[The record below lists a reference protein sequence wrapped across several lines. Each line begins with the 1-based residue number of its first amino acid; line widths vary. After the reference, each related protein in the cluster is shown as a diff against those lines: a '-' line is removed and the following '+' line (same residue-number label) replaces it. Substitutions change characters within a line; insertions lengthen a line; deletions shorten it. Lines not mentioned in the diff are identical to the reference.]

1 MKGADY
7 LLVREAA
14 VLLGVAPNTIRAWS
28 QAGKLQEYRHPVNN
42 YRLFKKSEVE
52 ALRELIHNP
61 VPQRQTSGNRTRKP
75 R

>member
-28 QAGKLQEYRHPVNN
+28 EAGKLQEYRHPVNN
-42 YRLFKKSEVE
+42 YRLFSKTEVE
-52 ALRELIHNP
+52 ALREQIHNP
-61 VPQRQTSGNRTRKP
+61 ILQSQAGGNRKRKP

>member
-14 VLLGVAPNTIRAWS
+14 TLLGVAPNTIRAWS
-28 QAGKLQEYRHPVNN
+28 QTGKLQEYRHPVNN
-42 YRLFKKSEVE
+42 YRLFRKSEVE
-52 ALRELIHNP
+52 ALREQIHHP
-61 VPQRQTSGNRTRKP
+61 VPQSRPGGNQGRKP

>member
-1 MKGADY
+1 MKGTDY

-28 QAGKLQEYRHPVNN
+28 EAGKLQEYRHPVNN
-42 YRLFKKSEVE
+42 YRLYSKTEVE

-61 VPQRQTSGNRTRKP
+61 VPQSPAKTNRRRKP

>member
-1 MKGADY
+1 MKGAGY

-14 VLLGVAPNTIRAWS
+14 VFLGVAPNTVRAWC
-28 QAGKLQEYRHPVNN
+28 QTGKLREYRHPVNN

-52 ALRELIHNP
+52 DLRKQIENP
-61 VPQRQTSGNRTRKP
+61 APQAAIPKSHKPKP